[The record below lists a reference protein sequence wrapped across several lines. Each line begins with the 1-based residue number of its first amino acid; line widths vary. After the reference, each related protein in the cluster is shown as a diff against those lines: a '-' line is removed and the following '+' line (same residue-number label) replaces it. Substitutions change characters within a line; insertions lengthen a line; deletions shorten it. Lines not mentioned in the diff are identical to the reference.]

1 MAKSQLEFYESLKP
15 HVGEEGA
22 KLIAEV
28 FPPSELVTKEYFE
41 TVLDTKFSE
50 FKAEQRAWMLAFFV
64 PLWIGVYLS
73 LAAIV
78 VSIFVGR

>member
-1 MAKSQLEFYESLKP
+1 
-15 HVGEEGA
+15 
-22 KLIAEV
+22 
-28 FPPSELVTKEYFE
+28 LVTNDH
-41 TVLDTKFSE
+41 LDAKFAEFDAKFAE
-50 FKAEQRAWMLAFFV
+50 FKAETRGWMLAFFA